1 VGSLALPVPPAGR
14 HAMPP
19 PARSVGSH
27 ALPVPPASRYAMPP
41 PARSVGSHALPVPPA
56 GRHAMPPPARLVGSH
71 ALPAPSADRYAMPPP
86 ARSVGSL
93 GGQPRSAGAPGEPPR
108 RKTPSRLC
116 LDTGR
121 LLRPAWAHRDGHR
134 AGSSRQGRARFVH
147 GWRSPR
153 VDARRPGRTQ
163 PNRRVL
169 RGDVLKGSPRLCP
182 HGRRGLGII
191 LPRGRSTALARG
203 LGPRLSFL
211 QAVRALHDT
220 KAGDNNRGTEAL
232 AVLAAARLAARLA
245 TASPA
250 ASPAAGPAAAAR
262 VGRRPAQPR
271 CPRPR
276 YPRQKG
282 AAPLKTELGEPFSGA
297 AHARDARLLAETR
310 DATIGKRR
318 LGLCPVRLW
327 AQRKSPQHRA
337 SGIVRA
343 LDVFAPMKSPAIL
356 QSAAS
361 KPSLCISV
369 GAAFSSIS
377 ATRRGFSVDSPP
389 PLPQPTQP
397 IRAHSARKWPIFTGR
412 AKGPGG
418 GLGARRK
425 RSGPGADQSVA
436 TLSQ

>member
-1 VGSLALPVPPAGR
+1 MLPPARSVGSHALPVPPASRYAMPPPECSVVSHALPVPPAGRLAMPPPARSVGSLALPVPPAGR

-203 LGPRLSFL
+203 LGPRLSFSSSCTRPSRHQSGRQQSRDGGL
-211 QAVRALHDT
+211 
-220 KAGDNNRGTEAL
+220 GC
-232 AVLAAARLAARLA
+232 
-245 TASPA
+245 
-250 ASPAAGPAAAAR
+250 
-262 VGRRPAQPR
+262 VGRRPPRRSPRHCQPR
-271 CPRPR
+271 CQPRRRPSR
-276 YPRQKG
+276 RCARRPAASTAAVPEAAVPKAKG
-282 AAPLKTELGEPFSGA
+282 CRATQNRTWRAFFGRRA
-297 AHARDARLLAETR
+297 CARR
-310 DATIGKRR
+310 
-318 LGLCPVRLW
+318 
-327 AQRKSPQHRA
+327 
-337 SGIVRA
+337 
-343 LDVFAPMKSPAIL
+343 PAI
-356 QSAAS
+356 
-361 KPSLCISV
+361 
-369 GAAFSSIS
+369 G
-377 ATRRGFSVDSPP
+377 
-389 PLPQPTQP
+389 
-397 IRAHSARKWPIFTGR
+397 
-412 AKGPGG
+412 
-418 GLGARRK
+418 
-425 RSGPGADQSVA
+425 
-436 TLSQ
+436 